1 MIVQTG
7 GDAMAAAR
15 EGDPC
20 PKCGTKLSSVLCAPC
35 YGTGRSGKRA
45 CKNCG
50 GSGVKI
56 GCPNFRAHK
65 LWPLIRKRVVPQSSA
80 ERAKPA
86 WWSRRTTI
94 FWTSAS
100 TRFVAKSDLPPLSAT
115 ICTRPKS
122 LTYPWGLR
130 TNSAST
136 GSQGR
141 ASARFNAVSGLPR
154 RSRLHQ
160 RGRSSTRKRGSE
172 FAAI

>member
-1 MIVQTG
+1 
-7 GDAMAAAR
+7 MAAAR

-56 GCPNFRAHK
+56 GCPNFRAHR

-86 WWSRRTTI
+86 WWSRNYNLLDKRI
-94 FWTSAS
+94 NPF
-100 TRFVAKSDLPPLSAT
+100 
-115 ICTRPKS
+115 
-122 LTYPWGLR
+122 
-130 TNSAST
+130 
-136 GSQGR
+136 
-141 ASARFNAVSGLPR
+141 R
-154 RSRLHQ
+154 RE
-160 RGRSSTRKRGSE
+160 K
-172 FAAI
+172 